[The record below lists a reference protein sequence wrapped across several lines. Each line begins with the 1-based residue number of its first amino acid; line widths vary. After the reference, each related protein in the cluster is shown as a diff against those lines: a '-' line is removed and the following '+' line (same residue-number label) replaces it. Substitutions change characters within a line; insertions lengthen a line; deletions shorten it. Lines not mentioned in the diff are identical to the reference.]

1 MCLQLVKRVG
11 IEDAPRLARWYV
23 ERAGGIH
30 VRARHPLSLLLR
42 DCEVLLVEMR
52 DWKPA
57 FAREW
62 EQQRREIVEG
72 IEWAIQHGLVFGPQP
87 KQTGGHNGNG
97 RHAG

>member
-1 MCLQLVKRVG
+1 MCLQLVRRVG
-11 IEDAPRLARWYV
+11 AEDAPRLARWYV

-30 VRARHPLSLLLR
+30 MRARHPLSLLLR

-52 DWKPA
+52 DWRPA

-72 IEWAIQHGLVFGPQP
+72 IEWALQQGLVFAPQP
-87 KQTGGHNGNG
+87 RQTGGQNGNG
-97 RHAG
+97 RHTR